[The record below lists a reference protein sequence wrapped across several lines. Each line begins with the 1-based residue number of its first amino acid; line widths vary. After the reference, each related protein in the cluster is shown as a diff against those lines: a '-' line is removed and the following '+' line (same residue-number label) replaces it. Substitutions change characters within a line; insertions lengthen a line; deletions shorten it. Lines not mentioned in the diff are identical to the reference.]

1 MHIFEARI
9 EADKAKLA
17 AIRAAKTP
25 ATARATRMAAHHEMS
40 EEEDVAKD
48 YGDQRVVIKFWY
60 EQFRT
65 QRSGL

>member
-1 MHIFEARI
+1 
-9 EADKAKLA
+9 
-17 AIRAAKTP
+17 
-25 ATARATRMAAHHEMS
+25 MAAHHEMS